1 MDELR
6 STALGFFTVVIV
18 STLLAHAACAA
29 EADPHWQ
36 LADRRGKGD
45 ASLALFVEQVPT
57 PGRPTFRLETTFDV
71 PPTFAHQILV
81 EEMLN
86 PKEAPSGQTRKVL
99 ERNASGTIVYTFID
113 LPMMLMLSDRELAIR
128 VVESIDPTTGIHR
141 VEWSEANDLL
151 PPASPDVVRLTGAAG
166 FWEFRP
172 NGHGGT
178 QAIHET
184 RTELGSSIPESIGDR
199 LMKSQAIDSVETL
212 RARIAGHT
220 HSDVAAG
227 PP

>member
-1 MDELR
+1 MDGLR
-6 STALGFFTVVIV
+6 STTLGFFTVVIV
-18 STLLAHAACAA
+18 STLLARAASAA

-36 LADRRGKGD
+36 LADRSGKGD
-45 ASLALFVEQVPT
+45 AALALFVEEVPT

-71 PPTFAHQILV
+71 PPAVAHEVLV
-81 EEMLN
+81 EDMLN

-128 VVESIDPTTGIHR
+128 VVESSDPATGIYR
-141 VEWSEANDLL
+141 VEWSEVNDRL
-151 PPASPDVVRLTGAAG
+151 PAAAPDVVRLTGTAG

-184 RTELGSSIPESIGDR
+184 RTELGGSFPQSIGDR

-220 HSDVAAG
+220 QSDVAAG

>member
-18 STLLAHAACAA
+18 STLLAHAASAA
-29 EADPHWQ
+29 GADPHWQ
-36 LADRRGKGD
+36 LADRSGKGD
-45 ASLALFVEQVPT
+45 AALALFVEQIPT

-71 PPTFAHQILV
+71 PPSLAHQILS
-81 EEMLN
+81 ESMLN
-86 PKEAPSGQTRKVL
+86 PNEAPSGQRRKVL
-99 ERNASGTIVYTFID
+99 ERTSSGTIVYTFID
-113 LPMMLMLSDRELAIR
+113 LPMMLSDRELAIR
-128 VVESIDPTTGIHR
+128 VVESSDPGTGIHR

-151 PPASPDVVRLTGAAG
+151 PPAKPDVVRVTGAAG

-184 RTELGSSIPESIGDR
+184 RTELGSSIPQSIGDR
-199 LMKSQAIDSVETL
+199 LMKSQAIDSVEAL
-212 RARIAGHT
+212 RERIAKHT
-220 HSDVAAG
+220 QSDVAAG